1 MVICK
6 KKQNMNIFENMRLDD
21 FIIKELKMKERRAL
35 IITFHLLVSNCLDY
49 HNTLS
54 DLIDFLNIATK
65 KDILRKMCKG
75 KGEKAYSEV
84 LRVLKLY
91 GFELINHPPEY
102 SSSKRVFYNHLSWA
116 PWIISRKYK
125 VEKEERESLIQKLEQ
140 ILKAFNL
147 LYEDD
152 VYGLKRDKLEN
163 VLRIY
168 NYKSKKEIE
177 LGLEI
182 DRVLLEKMLIAHG
195 IDKRD
200 LKSPK

>member
-1 MVICK
+1 
-6 KKQNMNIFENMRLDD
+6 MNKFETMRLDD

-54 DLIDFLNIATK
+54 DLVDFLNIATK
-65 KDILRKMCKG
+65 KDVLQKMRKG
-75 KGEKAYSEV
+75 KGEKAYSEIM
-84 LRVLKLY
+84 RVLKLY
-91 GFELINHPPEY
+91 GFNPINHSPVY
-102 SSSKRVFYNHLSWA
+102 NSDKRVLYNYVSSA
-116 PWIISRKYK
+116 TGVNSRKYK
-125 VEKEERESLIQKLEQ
+125 VEEEKRKNLIQKLEQ
-140 ILKAFNL
+140 ILKSYSLFF
-147 LYEDD
+147 EDD
-152 VYGLKRDKLEN
+152 IYKRKKDKLEN

-195 IDKRD
+195 VDKRD
-200 LKSPK
+200 IKKN